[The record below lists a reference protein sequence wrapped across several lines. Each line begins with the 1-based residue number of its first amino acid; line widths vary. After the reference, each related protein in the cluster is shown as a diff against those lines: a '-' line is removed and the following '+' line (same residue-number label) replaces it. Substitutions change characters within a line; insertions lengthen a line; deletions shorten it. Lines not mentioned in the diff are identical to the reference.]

1 MKKLLVYTWIETW
14 KRLFGD
20 EKIDE
25 ILSNNNVNPKE
36 KGSLLE
42 DFDENLLEKIITE
55 IAEKNN
61 VTRSEMMRKTGKENI
76 KTFHKWYPLFF
87 KKPSAL
93 AFLAAMDTIHML
105 LTRRLGI
112 LPPRIIFEPITSTKA
127 YLLYKSKREFSD
139 YFLGLIE
146 GVGEHFNEKID
157 IEIVDKGKDEEFNYL
172 KVQLTAERPYV
183 KIEKM
188 NLFKI
193 LSLGVF
199 KSLKSVYLFIMPIL
213 VVLISWLSFTYISNS
228 FTAAITTGVIF
239 FILSYI
245 GILDYS
251 KGHNVILDILKNYK
265 NKNFDYPVKLD
276 GVKEIQEITD
286 STYELT
292 DEFRKI
298 LLGVTGDVQEIE
310 GAVNTVNES
319 AHNLK
324 DLIDTMQ
331 DLAQQVADTSI
342 QISNDTENVSEAVNS
357 NVQTLSEIV
366 DKESNM
372 VKSLNSAVDE
382 ILKSSKNV
390 ENSSIGIL
398 EMSKRFKELVNLG
411 DKLQKEAE
419 QIKEIASTV
428 MSIAE
433 QTNLLALNAA
443 IEAAR
448 AGESGKGFAVVA
460 DEIRKL
466 AEESKESANNISEF
480 LGTVTE
486 GINELTEKL
495 TNEFEEMKNQ
505 SDTLNK
511 SSLENKK
518 SSEKISQIAAEIN
531 DLIVKLE
538 NEEKTLEN
546 TTQNIESLL
555 AISEESAATAEEI
568 SASIQNFL
576 FNTKEILTEVGKIAS
591 YIDILY
597 DNFEGV
603 NI

>member
-20 EKIDE
+20 ERIDE
-25 ILSNNNVNPKE
+25 VLSNNNIDPKE

-42 DFDENLLEKIITE
+42 DFDENLLEKIIKE
-55 IAEKNN
+55 IAEKSNIR
-61 VTRSEMMRKTGKENI
+61 RSEMMRKTGKENI

-112 LPPRIIFEPITSTKA
+112 LPPRIIFQPITSTQA
-127 YLLYKSKREFSD
+127 YLTYKSKREFSD

-157 IEIVDKGKDEEFNYL
+157 IDIVDTGKEGDLNYL
-172 KVQLTAERPYV
+172 RVKLTAEKAYV

-188 NLFKI
+188 NVFKI
-193 LSLGVF
+193 LSLGIF
-199 KSLKSVYLFIMPIL
+199 KSLKSVYLVIMPLL
-213 VVLISWLSFTYISNS
+213 VILISWLSFTYIPNNLIASV
-228 FTAAITTGVIF
+228 TTGIVF

-245 GILDYS
+245 GILDYI
-251 KGHNVILDILKNYK
+251 KGHKIILDILENYK
-265 NKNFDYPVKLD
+265 NKNFDYPVKLK
-276 GVKEIQEITD
+276 GIKEIQEITD

-310 GAVNTVNES
+310 GAVSTVNES

-366 DKESNM
+366 DKEGEM
-372 VKSLNSAVDE
+372 VESLNNAVEE

-390 ENSSIGIL
+390 EKSSVGIL
-398 EMSKRFKELVNLG
+398 EMSNRFKELVNLG

-480 LGTVTE
+480 LGTVTK

-495 TNEFEEMKNQ
+495 TSEFEEMKNQ
-505 SDTLNK
+505 SETLNK

-518 SSEKISQIAAEIN
+518 SSEEISQIAAEIS

-538 NEEKTLEN
+538 NEEKMLEN

-576 FNTKEILTEVGKIAS
+576 INTKEILTEVEKIGG
-591 YIDILY
+591 YINILY
-597 DNFEGV
+597 DNFEGI